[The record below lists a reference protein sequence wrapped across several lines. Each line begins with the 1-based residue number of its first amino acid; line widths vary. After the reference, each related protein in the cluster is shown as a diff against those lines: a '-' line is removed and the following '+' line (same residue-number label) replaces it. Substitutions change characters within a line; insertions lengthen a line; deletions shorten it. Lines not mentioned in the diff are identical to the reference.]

1 MIFSTTMSGDVSENL
16 MVDEYGIVASKSYFL
31 PPFVVSSSVMITD
44 PLTFVPS
51 RPMAS
56 VIDLDDVLKYVLEQ
70 KRTGKAWPRV
80 TVSGT

>member
-31 PPFVVSSSVMITD
+31 LSFVVSSSVMITD
-44 PLTFVPS
+44 PLTFVLS

-56 VIDLDDVLKYVLEQ
+56 VIDFDDVLKYVLEQ
-70 KRTGKAWPRV
+70 KRTGKGSP
-80 TVSGT
+80 TVMLSGM